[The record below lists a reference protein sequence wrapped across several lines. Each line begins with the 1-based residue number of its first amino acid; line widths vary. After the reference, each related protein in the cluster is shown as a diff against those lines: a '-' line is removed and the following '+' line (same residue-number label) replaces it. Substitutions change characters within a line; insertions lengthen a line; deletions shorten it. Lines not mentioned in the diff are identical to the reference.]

1 MGEISIAVLDNNY
14 IAKRFEIL
22 DGLLSGRTA
31 CNAMIN
37 LLSNFITFMN
47 LHQIMMQ
54 VIY

>member
-1 MGEISIAVLDNNY
+1 MGEISLAVLDNNY

-22 DGLLSGRTA
+22 EGLLSGKTV
-31 CNAMIN
+31 CNVMIN
-37 LLSNFITFMN
+37 LSNFITFMN